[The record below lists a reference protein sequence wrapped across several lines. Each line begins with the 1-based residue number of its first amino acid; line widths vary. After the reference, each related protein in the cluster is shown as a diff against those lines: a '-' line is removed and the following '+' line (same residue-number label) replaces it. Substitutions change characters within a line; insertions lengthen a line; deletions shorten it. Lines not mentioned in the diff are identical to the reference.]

1 MTDKIKQIGR
11 DECKMIRELVN
22 MALEDALSD
31 LGLKASI
38 GNMTFDYET
47 VSSKLTIAIEEYDAG
62 KSDFMKGCWKF
73 DLNKSDFGRKFESN
87 GEVFTICGL
96 KPRSRKYPILGKR
109 ADGKVFKFPANRVRM
124 LLANQ

>member
-1 MTDKIKQIGR
+1 MGATPNRERTTMTDKIKQIGR

-47 VSSKLTIAIEEYDAG
+47 VSSKLTIAIEELA
-62 KSDFMKGCWKF
+62 
-73 DLNKSDFGRKFESN
+73 
-87 GEVFTICGL
+87 
-96 KPRSRKYPILGKR
+96 PR
-109 ADGKVFKFPANRVRM
+109 M
-124 LLANQ
+124 

>member
-1 MTDKIKQIGR
+1 MTIEKIGR
-11 DECKMIRELVN
+11 DECKMIREIVN
-22 MALEDALSD
+22 ATLADALGE

-38 GNMTFDYET
+38 GNMTFDGET
-47 VSSKLTIAIEEYDAG
+47 VTTKLTVAIADYNAG
-62 KSDFMKGCWKF
+62 EAEFKKGCWKF

-96 KPRSRKYPILGKR
+96 KPRSRKYPVLGKR
-109 ADGKVFKFPANRVRM
+109 ADGKVFKFPAARVRM